1 MTAATNPTPGA
12 RQWAAFALLCA
23 IWGSTWMA
31 ISVVV
36 RDVPPFRACAL
47 RFLIATVLMGG
58 AAAVRRVPLP
68 REHGPWKV
76 MLVLGVAMIAV
87 PYALIFWAEQY
98 VASSMTAVIYSLAP
112 LVVALLT
119 PLMSHRKVPR
129 RAVFAMVVGVGGI
142 AVIFETGLRASTR
155 ALIGGFTVLF
165 AVIVTSWAVHY
176 AKEHAHGLDPLL
188 STCVQH
194 AVGAAALFALSGA
207 LERHAISHWTTPS
220 IAALLFLAV
229 IGSALAF
236 AVYYWLLK
244 QMEPYKI
251 SSLNLVT
258 PLIAIAEGALILGE
272 PVPLIMI
279 IASLVVLGA
288 VASVLRASKDA
299 SLSLREAAD

>member
-1 MTAATNPTPGA
+1 MTATSNPRLGA
-12 RQWAAFALLCA
+12 KQWAAFALLCA

-36 RDVPPFRACAL
+36 RDVPPFHACAL

-68 REHGPWKV
+68 RERQPWKV

-165 AVIVTSWAVHY
+165 AVLVTSWAIHY
-176 AKEHAHGLDPLL
+176 AKEHGHGLDPLL
-188 STCVQH
+188 STGVQH
-194 AVGAAALFALSGA
+194 AVGTVALFTLSA
-207 LERHAISHWTTPS
+207 MLERHAVYHWTTPS
-220 IAALLFLAV
+220 IAALFFLGV

-236 AVYYWLLK
+236 AVWYWLLK
-244 QMEPYKI
+244 QMEPYKV

-272 PVPLIMI
+272 HVPPIMI
-279 IASLVVLGA
+279 IAAVVVLAA
-288 VASVLRASKDA
+288 VASVLRAPREKT
-299 SLSLREAAD
+299 LSLRDA

>member
-1 MTAATNPTPGA
+1 MDTAAKSKLGA
-12 RQWAAFALLCA
+12 RQWVAFALLCA

-36 RDVPPFRACAL
+36 RDVPPFHACAL
-47 RFLIATVLMGG
+47 RFLLATVLMGG
-58 AAAVRRVPLP
+58 ALAVRRRPLP
-68 REHGPWKV
+68 RDRASWKV
-76 MLVLGVAMIAV
+76 MLVLGVTMIAT

-112 LVVALLT
+112 LLVALLT

-129 RAVFAMVVGVGGI
+129 RAVFAMVLGVGGI

-155 ALIGGFTVLF
+155 ALVGGFTILLAVL
-165 AVIVTSWAVHY
+165 VTSWAIHY
-176 AKEHAHGLDPLL
+176 AKKRAHDLDPLL
-188 STCVQH
+188 STGVQH
-194 AVGAAALFALSGA
+194 AVGTVALFGLSVA
-207 LERHAISHWTTPS
+207 FERHATYHWTAPS
-220 IAALLFLAV
+220 IAALFFLGV

-258 PLIAIAEGALILGE
+258 PLIAIAEGALLLGE

-288 VASVLRASKDA
+288 VASVLRAPREKA
-299 SLSLREAAD
+299 FSLRDAAG